1 MFVFYLVANPEDIFS
16 CDMTKFL
23 LLNTQSPLILFP
35 LWQDAGMARGLRGEA
50 AEISLREMLAQ
61 RALEKAEVN
70 GEILSDMILHD
81 VLRDTAEELESLE
94 DEETVRREAATM
106 HHNPT
111 LENMYERLEQME
123 VKVLF

>member
-1 MFVFYLVANPEDIFS
+1 M
-16 CDMTKFL
+16 
-23 LLNTQSPLILFP
+23 
-35 LWQDAGMARGLRGEA
+35 GRGLRGEA

-94 DEETVRREAATM
+94 DEETVRREGVTM

-123 VKVLF
+123 VKVYL